1 MFPLHAW
8 NVHTAIMDSRAEGG
22 CGHRAVNA
30 LIDSTDAS
38 SEWEI
43 SGGTDGDVHG
53 LREARVCAS
62 DH

>member
-1 MFPLHAW
+1 
-8 NVHTAIMDSRAEGG
+8 MDSRAEGG